1 MDVTNDSVDEGLQAF
16 VEFAKDQKSKLAYKL
31 LNDMFGKMLPH
42 SVVINVS
49 KNIRLFRL
57 YQTSTCEKFMDIRV
71 ALKKMTEEQSK
82 QKILIHFTELDLYG
96 VFTPEQYYALTTNLA
111 EKVFEGENITFQP
124 KQIVLSG
131 LPQKLIFICLGDEN
145 IVEKIRGYV
154 KRKYNCDIS
163 HVKTNNRVEITVQ
176 GVGGNTY
183 EEAQKSY
190 HDLFD
195 FISTKQSDP
204 VVARDLLPMPVV
216 KSSKREYVVA
226 DISHDVSKHLDMK
239 ELISALKTIHGE
251 NVVINLTI
259 VNGNVNGNV
268 AGVINNNTYGEN
280 TSMTKTLK
288 WVTNNLPNEKE
299 VTTVYYNR
307 YVTNYD
313 GEKVSDS
320 QFGKIV
326 RSLGYKPV
334 QGTRHRFWVK
344 K

>member
-1 MDVTNDSVDEGLQAF
+1 MDVTNDGVDRMRQAYD
-16 VEFAKDQKSKLAYKL
+16 VFAKDQRGRLAYKL
-31 LNDMFGKMLPH
+31 LEDMFGDSLNNR
-42 SVVINVS
+42 VTVRVS
-49 KNIRLFRL
+49 KNIKLFRL
-57 YQTSTCEKFMDIRV
+57 YQTSACEKFIDIKL

-96 VFTPEQYYALTTNLA
+96 VFTPEQYYALTTDLA

-163 HVKTNNRVEITVQ
+163 YIKTNNRIEITVQ

-195 FISTKQSDP
+195 FINTKQSDP
-204 VVARDLLPMPVV
+204 AVAGDLLPMPVV

-239 ELISALKTIHGE
+239 ELISVLKTIHGE

-268 AGVINNNTYGEN
+268 GGVTNNTYGEN

-307 YVTNYD
+307 YITNYD

-326 RSLGYKPV
+326 RSLGYKPMR
-334 QGTRHRFWVK
+334 GTHNRFWVK

>member
-1 MDVTNDSVDEGLQAF
+1 MDVTNDGVDRMRQAYD
-16 VEFAKDQKSKLAYKL
+16 VFAKDQRGRLAYKL
-31 LNDMFGKMLPH
+31 LEDMFGDSLNNR
-42 SVVINVS
+42 VTIRVS
-49 KNIRLFRL
+49 KNIKLFRL
-57 YQTSTCEKFMDIRV
+57 YQTSACEKFIDIKL

-96 VFTPEQYYALTTNLA
+96 VFTPEQYYALTTDLA

-163 HVKTNNRVEITVQ
+163 YIKTNNRIEITVQ

-195 FISTKQSDP
+195 FINTKQSDP
-204 VVARDLLPMPVV
+204 AVAGDLLPMPVV

-239 ELISALKTIHGE
+239 ELISVLKTIHGE
-251 NVVINLTI
+251 NVVINLI
-259 VNGNVNGNV
+259 IGNGNI
-268 AGVINNNTYGEN
+268 INNNNNKN
-280 TSMTKTLK
+280 TSSSIKDIAK
-288 WVTNNLPNEKE
+288 RWIENNPPKHHEPKSE
-299 VTTVYYNR
+299 YYLR
-307 YVTNYD
+307 YKKDNPAALAD
-313 GEKVSDS
+313 NS
-320 QFGKIV
+320 FGKYVLANPKYSSGKTGNVRYWIV
-326 RSLGYKPV
+326 GK
-334 QGTRHRFWVK
+334 
-344 K
+344 